1 MWFVDR
7 ARLWVV
13 RSFNRLERVIRI
25 RKESWTFSL
34 KYAVVKIGDLQNL
47 SGLDRVRDFSLVSII
62 G

>member
-1 MWFVDR
+1 MWSVDR

>member
-1 MWFVDR
+1 MFVDR

-13 RSFNRLERVIRI
+13 RSFKRLERVIRI

-34 KYAVVKIGDLQNL
+34 KYAVVKTGDLQNL